1 MKQLE
6 SLVKRAV
13 PALLLLLCSTLYAQA
28 QGNGID
34 VRGTVVDNA
43 GEPLIG
49 ASVIVKG
56 NASQGTVTDFD
67 GNFQLKVPSE
77 QTVLVVSYVGMNTKE
92 LRVGKQRTFNVVLT
106 DNTQLTEV
114 IVVGYGQQKKAS
126 VVGAITQTT
135 GEVLERAAGISD
147 IGSALT
153 GNLPGVVTM
162 SSSGMPG
169 EEEPQIIIRGASS
182 WNNSS
187 PLVLV
192 DGIER
197 PMSSVDIQSVAT
209 ISVLK
214 DASATAVYGVKG
226 ANGVILITTKR
237 GQEGKAQI
245 NVSANAIMKMP
256 SKIPEKYDSYDA
268 LMARNVAVEHE
279 LNLYPESFAYVK
291 PVSFIEN
298 YRNSDPNAKDDLG
311 NLISERY
318 PNVDWRKALF
328 EDYAMSYNA
337 NLNVSGGTKFVK
349 YFAGVDFVSE
359 GDLYK
364 DFGNGRQYSTGYN
377 YNRVSVRSNL
387 DFNVTK
393 STVLKINIAG
403 TNGKRKSPWNQDGWS
418 PWQESQRWNGIYNI
432 SPDVFLP
439 KYSDGSWGFLP
450 GSTNVD
456 NGARSL
462 ALGGTE
468 TRTTTRI
475 NTDFVLEQQLDFIT
489 KGLSAR
495 GMIAWDN
502 VFEEARRGIN
512 DLYNDPQDKWIN
524 PETGATVYKQ
534 PYEAYDRFDYTQ
546 GNKWTT
552 NGGSVNNN
560 ATTRNLNYQLQL
572 NYARSFGKH
581 DVSAMGVF
589 ARQET
594 AWGSMIPNYREDW
607 VFRATYAYGGRYF
620 VEYNGAYNGSEK
632 FSSDNRFAFFNS
644 GAIGWMISEEPFMKY
659 LREKK
664 IIDMLKIRASYGEI
678 GDDNIQNARFLYMDQ
693 WAYGGNTSLD
703 VTQGTSPY
711 AWYRESTVGNPNVH
725 WETVK
730 KTNIGIDYGLFGGL
744 LAGAIEFFHDK
755 RSDILVRGS
764 ERAVPAYFGQSPVTA
779 NLGEVST
786 NGYEI
791 EVRFNKVL
799 ANKMRIW
806 ANLSMTHAEN
816 KVKVKD
822 DQPLLPEYRKAA
834 GYPIGQTHAFIDKGM
849 MQTYDDIY
857 GSPKM
862 DANDSQK
869 LVGDYYIIDFNGDG
883 KVDNVNDFVP
893 YGHPTTPENTYNATI
908 GFEWKGFNCF
918 AQFYGV
924 TNVTRDVT
932 MISFAD
938 VMVANVYDQGT
949 WWSTDHL
956 NADIVTPRFNT
967 TPYQSYYGTQYLC
980 DGSFIRLK
988 NVEVGYTFTQPW
1000 IRKAGVNSLKVFVSG
1015 NNLWLWTRM
1024 PDDRES
1030 NFAANGNAGNGA
1042 YPTMKRINLGIKINL

>member
-1 MKQLE
+1 MKQLK

-13 PALLLLLCSTLYAQA
+13 PAILLLLCSTLYAQA

-92 LRVGKQRTFNVVLT
+92 LKVGKQRTFNVVLS

-620 VEYNGAYNGSEK
+620 LEYNGAYNGSEK

-869 LVGDYYIIDFNGDG
+869 LVGDYYIVDFNGDG

>member
-1 MKQLE
+1 MKQLK

-13 PALLLLLCSTLYAQA
+13 PAILLLLCSTLYAQA

-393 STVLKINIAG
+393 STVLKINISG

-620 VEYNGAYNGSEK
+620 LEYNGAYNGSEK

-711 AWYRESTVGNPNVH
+711 TWYRESTVGNPNVH